1 METPAMHVRGLA
13 ALALAL
19 APLAAACAGAGV
31 GSATP
36 TDTGTEPPATAS
48 GASASPSASASES
61 ASASPTS
68 EASPLIE
75 DGRNFAF
82 IKKVNATA
90 DPPTITYDLA
100 IFLSGDEANEAA
112 KEHGDETPVPNDYY
126 VVNDNPRLRTVPLAA
141 DARLVLVDWNH
152 CCTRTV
158 DGVLSDFARAF
169 EEGEITVDGHRY
181 LGNLSSYWLIAKDG
195 VIVRIEEQY
204 TP

>member
-1 METPAMHVRGLA
+1 MNVRRLA
-13 ALALAL
+13 VLALAL
-19 APLAAACAGAGV
+19 AALSAACAETGA

-36 TDTGTEPPATAS
+36 TGGGTERSGTAS
-48 GASASPSASASES
+48 GSSATTSASASAS

-68 EASPLIE
+68 QASPLIE

-82 IKKVNATA
+82 IKRVDAKA

-100 IFLSGDEANEAA
+100 IFLSGDEANQAA

-126 VVNDNPRLRTVPLAA
+126 VINDNPRLRTVPLAA
-141 DARLVLVDWNH
+141 DARLALVDWNH
-152 CCTRTV
+152 CCDPTFE
-158 DGVLSDFARAF
+158 GVLSDFARAF
-169 EEGEITVDGHRY
+169 EEGGITVDGHRY
-181 LGNLSSYWLIAKDG
+181 MGNLSSYWLVAKDG

>member
-1 METPAMHVRGLA
+1 MHTRRLA

-19 APLAAACAGAGV
+19 TPIAAACAEAGL

-36 TDTGTEPPATAS
+36 TGSPT
-48 GASASPSASASES
+48 GASAPVTGSPTGASESASASGT

-75 DGRNFAF
+75 DGRNFAY
-82 IKKVNATA
+82 IKKVDTTT

-141 DARLVLVDWNH
+141 DARLVLVDWKH
-152 CCTRTV
+152 CCERTFN
-158 DGVLSDFARAF
+158 GVLSDFARAF
-169 EEGEITVDGHRY
+169 EEGVITVDGHRY
-181 LGNLSSYWLIAKDG
+181 TGNLSSYWLVARDG

-204 TP
+204 AP